1 MDLLLIVRGLAATA
15 VVFWH
20 GFGAYHVNEISPL
33 INIPGRTAVWIF
45 FGISGYVIS
54 YGFIYK
60 KYSFS
65 FISLKN
71 FYTNRLLRIYPLFI
85 CI

>member
-1 MDLLLIVRGLAATA
+1 MDLLLIVRGLAAIA

-45 FGISGYVIS
+45 F
-54 YGFIYK
+54 
-60 KYSFS
+60 
-65 FISLKN
+65 
-71 FYTNRLLRIYPLFI
+71 
-85 CI
+85 

>member
-1 MDLLLIVRGLAATA
+1 MDLLLIVRGLASIA

-45 FGISGYVIS
+45 FWN
-54 YGFIYK
+54 
-60 KYSFS
+60 
-65 FISLKN
+65 LWLCN
-71 FYTNRLLRIYPLFI
+71 CLWI
-85 CI
+85 CSW